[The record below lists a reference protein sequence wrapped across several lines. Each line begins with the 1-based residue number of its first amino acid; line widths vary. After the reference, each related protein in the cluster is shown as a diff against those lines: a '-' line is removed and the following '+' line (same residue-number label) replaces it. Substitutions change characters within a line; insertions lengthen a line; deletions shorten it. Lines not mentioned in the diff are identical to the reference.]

1 MINIHFSSQFEYL
14 RCNGINDCN
23 DASDEVNCDKISVL
37 KTYQKGTPPPPTSGD
52 KTMADIHM
60 SVEVIKVSD
69 LIEVEEVMVM
79 QYRITLRWRDARV
92 EFRNL
97 KRDTYLNT
105 VSTEDAAKIWYP
117 QLTFYNTKDM
127 KATKVVTNKVQ
138 KLYDFD
144 KQMRPLT
151 VQ

>member
-1 MINIHFSSQFEYL
+1 MDGHL
-14 RCNGINDCN
+14 
-23 DASDEVNCDKISVL
+23 
-37 KTYQKGTPPPPTSGD
+37 
-52 KTMADIHM
+52 ADIHM

-79 QYRITLRWRDARV
+79 QYRITLRWRDSRV

-117 QLTFYNTKDM
+117 QVIFYNTKDM
-127 KATKVVTNKVQ
+127 KATKVMVK
-138 KLYDFD
+138 
-144 KQMRPLT
+144 M
-151 VQ
+151 